1 MNIEA
6 NKRYESDMFDVIAV
20 PALSATKDAPHKST
34 NNSATSSA
42 GEWYAIH
49 TRPRHEKRVAEE
61 LRLRAVE
68 EFLPVHRCRHKWNNG
83 VVADLQLPLFPGYL
97 FARFSDYE
105 RLRLL
110 QVPGVLGFAVTTS
123 RPTAIPEEA
132 IHTLRT
138 LTDTLRV
145 EPHPFL
151 NEGDRVRIIAGP
163 LAGMEGILARRKQEL
178 RVVLSLEIIMRSIAV
193 EVSEFDIEPVG
204 LRN

>member
-1 MNIEA
+1 MLDTVPISAVATIE
-6 NKRYESDMFDVIAV
+6 N
-20 PALSATKDAPHKST
+20 ALSGST
-34 NNSATSSA
+34 NHSATPLA

-61 LRLRAVE
+61 LRLRSLE

-110 QVPGVLGFAVTTS
+110 QVPGILGFAVTTS

-132 IHTLRT
+132 IHALRT
-138 LTDTLRV
+138 LTNTLRV

-151 NEGDRVRIIAGP
+151 SEGDRVRIIAGP
-163 LAGMEGILARRKQEL
+163 LAGFEGILTRRN
-178 RVVLSLEIIMRSIAV
+178 RNFGWCCHWTSSCVL
-193 EVSEFDIEPVG
+193 
-204 LRN
+204 

>member
-1 MNIEA
+1 MNVEA
-6 NKRYESDMFDVIAV
+6 NKGYKYKMFDGLAV
-20 PALSATKDAPHKST
+20 RALSATGNSSYKSVDP
-34 NNSATSSA
+34 SATSPA

-61 LRLRAVE
+61 LRLRSVE

-97 FARFSDYE
+97 FARFSGYE

-110 QVPGVLGFAVTTS
+110 QVPGILGLAVTTS
-123 RPTAIPEEA
+123 RPTAVPEEA
-132 IHTLRT
+132 IQTLRA

-163 LAGMEGILARRKQEL
+163 LAGMEGILTRRKQEL

-193 EVSEFDIEPVG
+193 EVSELDIEPVG